1 MEGMDLN
8 CAWRSAECV
17 TSLYDRVRELELR
30 NAELEAEVMQWRDQS
45 RQSRMTDASTSVDLA
60 KAIRERDEW
69 RDRFKQQDDISRRLQ
84 KRVDAMQEEHKEQV
98 AKLQERCLFDP
109 NGPKRVQV
117 CVASLQKTLD
127 NRVQEHELMHQ
138 RLRET
143 LDVNAAL
150 TRANATMEQE
160 RASFVGAIA
169 RHSAHRMFTLLH
181 RLRKDVMV
189 AAWSAWSRSTIRV
202 SERQARE
209 EGIQR
214 LALVVKQSK
223 QQRLQ
228 RQITRF
234 TLQRARSTRSQVIKA
249 WAFRTLAMRLA
260 RHRALDSYHASCRLI
275 VSNAFK
281 TWHERSVRRAH
292 CTKVLLQL
300 CDNHKRT
307 RVHRGFST
315 WVQASRT
322 LLIEMILLKCDVVEA
337 EKANVV
343 AELEGL
349 KQNLSVSL
357 AAQRSWEQAVR
368 DLEIEHA
375 TAASNQDQTL
385 NEWTTRL
392 AVIYER
398 GTSRRLQGLI
408 FHAWKLRDV
417 HRRHVRALLAHVQAQ
432 KLRALVRQWRQSLQT
447 RHAATPMQH
456 MQKRRHGRIQ
466 RETFAWWASQ
476 TRRAATRRR
485 KLTHRRQLQAAT
497 SMQRHWRLW
506 RESVARSVQRKAR
519 GASALHALAGMVG
532 LHIQQ
537 RSFKAWEA
545 TVMGLVQRDLRLK
558 WVVDTALSQSR
569 MHRLGHVLARWK
581 RYATLQRKQTVSL
594 AFQARRRLDRLHV
607 WAHSVWRMW
616 FAQCAVQIHRRS
628 ALAEVV
634 GRLRHRWLR
643 RAVSQWAANGHLI
656 AMHARFEQTVDEL
669 NRSMRLLQEHI
680 QHQQAQHRSEADAM
694 EVTMQITEESHQR
707 AMAISATEWSQ
718 KLHQVQVDLERT
730 EALRDALEGAAAE
743 WHGHAKLELRR
754 GQALETMLMESQA
767 QWQHSFDLQSMQ
779 HHRHHMLEVC

>member
-143 LDVNAAL
+143 LDINAAL

-249 WAFRTLAMRLA
+249 WAFQTLAMRLA

-343 AELEGL
+343 AELDGL

-375 TAASNQDQTL
+375 TAASNQDHML